1 MRPIDADALKKAIP
15 ETTVDAST
23 KYRYCV
29 TFEREDVLAI
39 IDAAP
44 TVDIDRP
51 TRSQFKRMAVQLGYE
66 EVVYCKDCEFAEPY
80 ERADGEIGYY
90 CHDKKH
96 SFVYGAPWEREFNPA
111 KEKNDFCSDGERRAD
126 EKV

>member
-1 MRPIDADALKKAIP
+1 MRLIDADALKKAIP

-23 KYRYCV
+23 KYKYCV

-66 EVVYCKDCEFAEPY
+66 PVVRCQNCARWQRYTQVNRDFGHCEKHDCVMRF
-80 ERADGEIGYY
+80 D
-90 CHDKKH
+90 
-96 SFVYGAPWEREFNPA
+96 
-111 KEKNDFCSDGERRAD
+111 DFCSRPERRTD
-126 EKV
+126 E

>member
-1 MRPIDADALKKAIP
+1 MRLIDADALKKAIP

-51 TRSQFKRMAVQLGYE
+51 TRSQFKRMAGQLGYE
-66 EVVYCKDCEFAEPY
+66 PVVHCKDCKHRDPE
-80 ERADGEIGYY
+80 
-90 CHDKKH
+90 DKRCDCGCWH
-96 SFVYGAPWEREFNPA
+96 NPFPTND
-111 KEKNDFCSDGERRAD
+111 NDFCNYGERKNNGNEDRA
-126 EKV
+126 